1 MARTKPR
8 PTAARPRRAPTLR
21 IVLTTVPPRRA
32 AALARALVEARAAA
46 CVQAVPGVRSTYRW
60 KGSVRA
66 DAETLLFVKTTRGSL
81 PRCLDALHAH
91 HPYEVPEIVVVTP
104 RDVAPPYDAWARAET
119 TGPR

>member
-60 KGSVRA
+60 KGTVRA
-66 DAETLLFVKTTRGSL
+66 DAETLLLVKTTRGAL

-91 HPYEVPEIVVVTP
+91 HPYEVPEIVRVP
-104 RDVAPPYDAWARAET
+104 IAAGSPDYQRWLAAET
-119 TGPR
+119 NG